1 MWCGLFAL
9 LPMKKDNKK
18 EINQY
23 LILYLKP
30 EKETGRIKSPLLDKG
45 AFIRPYGCVR
55 SAEGFYQRS
64 ADTGELHSPTG
75 ISFPTPCVLH
85 ARRYPALQSII
96 CHEV

>member
-45 AFIRPYGCVR
+45 ALSQIFNYPRKL
-55 SAEGFYQRS
+55 SK
-64 ADTGELHSPTG
+64 LPT
-75 ISFPTPCVLH
+75 
-85 ARRYPALQSII
+85 
-96 CHEV
+96 

>member
-30 EKETGRIKSPLLDKG
+30 EKETGRINSPLLDKG
-45 AFIRPYGCVR
+45 ALIY
-55 SAEGFYQRS
+55 
-64 ADTGELHSPTG
+64 
-75 ISFPTPCVLH
+75 
-85 ARRYPALQSII
+85 
-96 CHEV
+96 